1 MSYSSYS
8 QIIQS
13 SYFMI
18 IKSKFSIN
26 QKWKQKLLDLQ
37 LTKTINTQLKIQ
49 PDSQTTQYEDPNLHP
64 ETQIRKNR
72 TNKHREERLK
82 LYPITKA
89 GLKEVERAAEAWA
102 REAIGVDR
110 GEIWYRK
117 KWEMEERES
126 GGELEECVEREC
138 VIWEEKSL
146 QTRVL

>member
-1 MSYSSYS
+1 
-8 QIIQS
+8 
-13 SYFMI
+13 MI

-37 LTKTINTQLKIQ
+37 LTKTNRYPAQEIQ
-49 PDSQTTQYEDPNLHP
+49 PDSQTTQSEDPNPHP

-72 TNKHREERLK
+72 TNKHREERWK

-117 KWEMEERES
+117 K
-126 GGELEECVEREC
+126 
-138 VIWEEKSL
+138 
-146 QTRVL
+146 